1 MSSKIQISP
10 GAALDEMKQLNER
23 VVNGLKLLGKVKDE
37 DVRIA
42 TTPKEEV
49 HREDKMTLS
58 RYVPL
63 TKRAIGVPVLMV
75 YGLIGRQSMVDLQED
90 RSLVRNLLN
99 QGVDVYIVDW
109 GNPDRSDRWLALED
123 YIDGYINDCVDYICK
138 REGIDQVNL
147 LGICEGGVFTTAYA
161 ALYPEKI
168 KNLAITITPVDFHA
182 DTEENRLERGFINVW
197 TRSLEA
203 EDIDRIVEAYGY
215 VPGKF
220 MGMVFSMLTP
230 MKSLTKYNVDMLDVF
245 DSEEKLVNFLRM
257 EKWLADR
264 PHHPGEAAKQWLTEL
279 YQENRLVKNE
289 FTLGGRKVLL
299 SNITMPVL
307 NIYATD
313 DHIIPPS
320 CSRALGPLVGSKD
333 YTELAV
339 PGGHI
344 GVFVG
349 GKSQG
354 IVGKGI
360 VDWLE
365 QRS

>member
-1 MSSKIQISP
+1 MASRIQFSP
-10 GAALDEMKQLNER
+10 EAALEEMKRLNER
-23 VVNGLKLLGKVKDE
+23 VAKGLELMGKVKDE

-49 HREDKMTLS
+49 FREDKMTLS
-58 RYVPL
+58 RYIP
-63 TKRAIGVPVLMV
+63 TTERAIAVPVLMV
-75 YGLIGRQSMVDLQED
+75 YGLIGRQTMVDLQED

-109 GNPDRSDRWLALED
+109 GNPDRADRWLALED

-138 REGIDQVNL
+138 REGIEQVNVI
-147 LGICEGGVFTTAYA
+147 GICEGGVFTLAYA
-161 ALYPEKI
+161 ALYPEKV

-182 DTEENRLERGFINVW
+182 DTEENRIERGFINVW
-197 TRSLEA
+197 TRSLGA
-203 EDIDRIVEAYGY
+203 EDIDRIVDAYGY
-215 VPGKF
+215 VPGRF

-230 MKSLTKYNVDMLDVF
+230 VKSMTKYNLDMLDVF
-245 DSEEKLVNFLRM
+245 DSEDKLVNFLRM
-257 EKWLADR
+257 EKWIGDR

-320 CSRALGPLVGSKD
+320 CSRALAPLVGSQD
-333 YTELAV
+333 YTEVPV
-339 PGGHI
+339 PGGHV

-360 VDWLE
+360 VDWLK

>member
-1 MSSKIQISP
+1 MSSKIQVSP
-10 GAALDEMKQLNER
+10 TAALDEMKQLNDR

-49 HREDKMTLS
+49 YREDKMTLS
-58 RYVPL
+58 RYEP
-63 TKRAIGVPVLMV
+63 TTERAIGVPVLMV

-123 YIDGYINDCVDYICK
+123 YIDGYINDCVDYICR
-138 REGIDQVNL
+138 REGIGQVNL

-161 ALYPEKI
+161 ALYPEKV

-203 EDIDRIVEAYGY
+203 EDIDRIVDAYGY

-307 NIYATD
+307 NIYATE